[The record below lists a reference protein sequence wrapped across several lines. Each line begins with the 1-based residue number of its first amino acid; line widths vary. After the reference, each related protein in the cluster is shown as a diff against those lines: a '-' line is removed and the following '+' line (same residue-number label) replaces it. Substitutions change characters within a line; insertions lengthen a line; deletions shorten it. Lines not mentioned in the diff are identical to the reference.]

1 MISVVMATYNSHRFL
16 YKQFDSILMQTNPID
31 EMIIVDDASSDNT
44 VELIN
49 EYVGKHNLKN
59 WKLFIHDKNQ
69 GFIKTFSEALSY
81 AQGDIIILCDHDDI
95 WFENKVEVI
104 QKTFD
109 SNPGIKALATSFC
122 QIDENDNLIVTKK
135 RIGCSNNNLIR
146 RRVKSG
152 QLNKMTIK
160 DIGVYNISPG
170 CTCAITK
177 GLRDEYIKTDTNVLP
192 HDWKLNLIAECY
204 DGLYY
209 LDVVT
214 TKYRIYTG
222 NTIGLGHQS
231 NYKKRSNQSLVDF
244 NEKKEMLLLAK
255 NYAGIKSKEYLF
267 FTKLVSVLKKR
278 VEMYKSEKLI
288 SIGFP
293 LFIQSFYFGK
303 LYESIVMDIAVIIKN
318 ERG

>member
-16 YKQFDSILMQTNPID
+16 YKQFDSILKQTNPID

-44 VELIN
+44 IELIN
-49 EYVGKHNLKN
+49 KYINEHKLKN

-69 GFIKTFSEALSY
+69 GFIKTFSEALTY

-95 WFENKVEVI
+95 WFENKVEII

-109 SNPGIKALATSFC
+109 SNPDIKALATSFC
-122 QIDENDNLIVTKK
+122 QIDENDNLIATKK

-152 QLNKMTIK
+152 HLNKMTIK

-177 GLRDEYIKTDTNVLP
+177 GLRDEYIKTETHVLP

-231 NYKKRSNQSLVDF
+231 DYDKRKKISVKGF
-244 NEKKEMLLLAK
+244 EEKQEMLRIVGEELGV
-255 NYAGIKSKEYLF
+255 NSKEFLYINSIINLF
-267 FTKLVSVLKKR
+267 
-278 VEMYKSEKLI
+278 KSRIELI
-288 SIGFP
+288 KTRKIFFIGIP
-293 LFIQSFYFGK
+293 LLFKSLSYSK
-303 LYESIVMDIAVIIKN
+303 LYETIAYDIITIVRI
-318 ERG
+318 R